1 MKSGSDMPAVQMQPD
16 SSGNGG
22 IDSESGQRTMALA
35 VIKYASASD
44 REILL
49 RWARSLLQI
58 RDSDQSVL
66 DKAKAA
72 ITCTV
77 ESKAIMPFVTML
89 GGEIKR
95 IGWDERGLPARI
107 GLSAAAVAAVAFS
120 GKGAGIAALGGAI
133 GVPLWVVL
141 GAGGAFAGVLIE
153 EIQRSLPSDS
163 DDMHRVERE
172 IDGEVVTDPMLEQ
185 QSSKLERL

>member
-1 MKSGSDMPAVQMQPD
+1 MEKSSDKPAVLMQQD
-16 SSGNGG
+16 RSGNSG
-22 IDSESGQRTMALA
+22 IESESGQRTMALA
-35 VIKYASASD
+35 VIKYASVSD

-49 RWARSLLQI
+49 RWARDLLQI
-58 RDSDQSVL
+58 RDSDQSAL

-72 ITCTV
+72 IRCTV
-77 ESKAIMPFVTML
+77 ESKAITPFVTML

-107 GLSAAAVAAVAFS
+107 GLSAAAIAAVAFS

-163 DDMHRVERE
+163 DDKHRVERE

-185 QSSKLERL
+185 QSPKLE

>member
-1 MKSGSDMPAVQMQPD
+1 MEKSSDKPAVLMQQD
-16 SSGNGG
+16 RSANSGIENA
-22 IDSESGQRTMALA
+22 SGQRTMALA
-35 VIKYASASD
+35 VIKYASVSD

-49 RWARSLLQI
+49 RWARDLLQI
-58 RDSDQSVL
+58 RDSDQSAL

-72 ITCTV
+72 IRCTV

-107 GLSAAAVAAVAFS
+107 GLSAAAIAAVAFS

-163 DDMHRVERE
+163 DDKHRVERE

-185 QSSKLERL
+185 QSPKLEQR